1 LNPVFS
7 APLLLLLAS
16 APDGR
21 VVDRVAASV
30 NGEAVTLSELEER
43 GGGEYRRAEEMPPGE
58 ARDKAR
64 AKALQSALD
73 QLVAE
78 KLFDAE
84 ARSLQLEATEA
95 QIDAAIDDIKRRNR
109 LDDAQLE
116 QALREQGLGKDA
128 FRRQVKRDL
137 ETFQILTLKVRS
149 RVKVTDEDVQN
160 YYQSRAK
167 EFPLDEEVRVRHVFL
182 ALPKVAGPAEE
193 SPVRAKAEA
202 VLKRLRAG
210 ADFAAV
216 AREVSQGPSAAEGG
230 DLGWLRRGSIQ
241 AELEREAF
249 ALATGRVSDL
259 VRTRTGFHILKVE
272 ERRGGGTKP
281 FEEVKEAIRDRLAT
295 EQLESY
301 RNQYV
306 AELRKE
312 AVIDVKMPELHP

>member
-1 LNPVFS
+1 VIAVLSVPV
-7 APLLLLLAS
+7 LLLFAG

-21 VVDRVAASV
+21 VVDRVAAAV

-43 GGGEYRRAEEMPPGE
+43 GGGEYRRAEEMSPGE

-84 ARSLQLEATEA
+84 ARNLQLEATEG

-116 QALREQGLGKDA
+116 QALREQGLGKDT

-182 ALPKVAGPAEE
+182 ALPKVAGPGEE

-306 AELRKE
+306 AELRKD